1 MSKRDEFVE
10 AMKRQ
15 LDETNAQID
24 ELEVRLNAGKEKAGA
39 TYDHQVKNL
48 RASAAA
54 VKKKIDEIRAA
65 GDERWEALV
74 VEGEKIQKALVHSF
88 NYFKSQLK

>member
-15 LDETNAQID
+15 LDLTNAQID
-24 ELEVRLNAGKEKAGA
+24 ELEAHLQSGQEKFGA
-39 TYDHQVKNL
+39 KYDEQMAQL
-48 RASAAA
+48 RASSRA
-54 VKKKIDEIRAA
+54 VMKKIDEIRSA
-65 GDERWEALV
+65 GDERWESLV
-74 VEGEKIQKALVHSF
+74 AEGEKVQKALVHSF

>member
-24 ELEVRLNAGKEKAGA
+24 ELEVKIQAGQEKFGA
-39 TYDHQVKNL
+39 KYDEQMKGL
-48 RASAAA
+48 RASAGA
-54 VKKKIDEIRAA
+54 VMKKIDEIRAA

-74 VEGEKIQKALVHSF
+74 AEGEKIQKALVHSF

>member
-15 LDETNAQID
+15 LDLTNAQID
-24 ELEVRLNAGKEKAGA
+24 ELEARLQSGQEKFSAK
-39 TYDHQVKNL
+39 YDEQMAQL
-48 RASAAA
+48 RAASAA
-54 VKKKIDEIRAA
+54 VMKKIDEIRSA
-65 GDERWEALV
+65 GDERWESLV
-74 VEGEKIQKALVHSF
+74 AEGEKVQKALVHSF

>member
-15 LDETNAQID
+15 LDEMNAQID
-24 ELEVRLNAGKEKAGA
+24 GLEARARAGREKLGA
-39 TYDHQVKNL
+39 SYDQQLEQL
-48 RASAAA
+48 REAARA
-54 VKKKIDEIRAA
+54 VGKKIDEIKAA
-65 GDERWEALV
+65 GDERWEVLV
-74 VEGEKIQKALVHSF
+74 AEGEKVQKAFIHSF

>member
-1 MSKRDEFVE
+1 MSKREEYVE

-15 LDETNAQID
+15 LDEMNVQID
-24 ELEVRLNAGKEKAGA
+24 ELEAKVKTEQEKFGA
-39 TYDHQVKNL
+39 KYDEQMQNL
-48 RASAAA
+48 RASSQA
-54 VKKKIDEIRAA
+54 VRKKIDEIRAA

-74 VEGEKIQKALVHSF
+74 AEGEKIQKALVHSF

>member
-1 MSKRDEFVE
+1 MSKRDEYVE

-15 LDETNAQID
+15 LDEMNAQID
-24 ELEVRLNAGKEKAGA
+24 ELEARARASRDKLGA
-39 TYDHQVKNL
+39 TFEPQLAQL
-48 RASAAA
+48 RESSGA
-54 VKKKIDEIRAA
+54 VMKKINEIKAA

-74 VEGEKIQKALVHSF
+74 AEGEKVQKAFVHSF

>member
-15 LDETNAQID
+15 LDEMNAQID
-24 ELEVRLNAGKEKAGA
+24 GLEARARAGREKLGA
-39 TYDHQVKNL
+39 SYDQQLAQL
-48 RASAAA
+48 REAARA
-54 VKKKIDEIRAA
+54 VGKKIDEIKAA
-65 GDERWEALV
+65 GDERWEVLV
-74 VEGEKIQKALVHSF
+74 AEGEKVQKAFIHSF

>member
-15 LDETNAQID
+15 LDETNTQID
-24 ELEVRLNAGKEKAGA
+24 ELEARLNAGKEKVGA
-39 TYDHQVKNL
+39 KYDDQVKNL
-48 RASAAA
+48 RASAGA

-74 VEGEKIQKALVHSF
+74 VEGEKVQKALVHSF

>member
-1 MSKRDEFVE
+1 MSKREEFVE

-15 LDETNAQID
+15 LDEMNVQID
-24 ELEVRLNAGKEKAGA
+24 DLEAKVKAEQEKFGA
-39 TYDHQVKNL
+39 KYDEQMQQL
-48 RASAAA
+48 RASSKA
-54 VKKKIDEIRAA
+54 VKKKIEEIRAA
-65 GDERWEALV
+65 GDERWESLV

>member
-15 LDETNAQID
+15 LDETNDQID
-24 ELEVRLNAGKEKAGA
+24 ELEVRLNAGKEKLGV
-39 TYDHQVKNL
+39 TYDDQMKNL

>member
-1 MSKRDEFVE
+1 MSKREEFVE

-15 LDETNAQID
+15 LDEMNVQID
-24 ELEVRLNAGKEKAGA
+24 ELEAKVKTEPEKYGA
-39 TYDHQVKNL
+39 KYDEQMQHL
-48 RASAAA
+48 RASSQA
-54 VKKKIDEIRAA
+54 VTKKIDEIRAA

-74 VEGEKIQKALVHSF
+74 AEGEKIQKALVHSF

>member
-15 LDETNAQID
+15 LDLTNAQID
-24 ELEVRLNAGKEKAGA
+24 ELEARLQSGQEKFSA
-39 TYDHQVKNL
+39 TYDEQMAQL
-48 RASAAA
+48 RAASAA
-54 VKKKIDEIRAA
+54 VMKKIDEIRSA
-65 GDERWEALV
+65 GDERWESLV
-74 VEGEKIQKALVHSF
+74 AEGEKVQKALVHSF

>member
-24 ELEVRLNAGKEKAGA
+24 EVEVKLNAGKEKLGV
-39 TYDHQVKNL
+39 TYDDQMKSL
-48 RASAAA
+48 RASAAT